1 MTPEMPSGLTGLHH
15 HASPRSVDE
24 TLQQLEQVL
33 RDRGLTLF
41 AHFDHSGEA
50 AKVDLTMAPA
60 HVLVFGN
67 PRAGTPLMIASPLIA
82 LDLPLKVLVWQD
94 ATRQVWV
101 SHAEPAWLAQRYA
114 LSPELAGVLGAVE
127 AVVESALRGTPATT

>member
-1 MTPEMPSGLTGLHH
+1 MPSGPTGLHH
-15 HASPRSVDE
+15 HASPHSVDE
-24 TLQQLEQVL
+24 ALQQLEHVL
-33 RDRGLTLF
+33 RDRGLTIF
-41 AHFDHSGEA
+41 AHFDHSSEA
-50 AKVDLTMAPA
+50 AKVGLTMAPA

-67 PRAGTPLMIASPLIA
+67 PRAGTPLMVASPLIA

-114 LSPELAGVLGAVE
+114 VPTKLAGVLGAVE
-127 AVVESALRGTPATT
+127 AVVESALGGIPATT

>member
-1 MTPEMPSGLTGLHH
+1 MTPEMPSVLTGLHH

-24 TLQQLEQVL
+24 TLQQLEQAL

-67 PRAGTPLMIASPLIA
+67 PRAGTPLMIVSP
-82 LDLPLKVLVWQD
+82 
-94 ATRQVWV
+94 
-101 SHAEPAWLAQRYA
+101 
-114 LSPELAGVLGAVE
+114 GVLGTAE
-127 AVVESALRGTPATT
+127 AVVERALRGTPATT